1 MVQVFSLLLDYSR
14 ADVKDLLAKKK
25 SFHRTLLFIEQEY
38 LLADG
43 DMAVFPVAFSL
54 MASFMSSITLL
65 GLPADVYQ
73 YGTQVAIL
81 NLSYVVGTPI
91 AVYLY
96 LPVFFQ
102 LKNVSAY
109 QVGPRLEMENKKL
122 GPQQNQ
128 VVSQQLIAT
137 VDNS

>member
-1 MVQVFSLLLDYSR
+1 M
-14 ADVKDLLAKKK
+14 KDLLAKKK

-54 MASFMSSITLL
+54 MASFMSSIAML

-73 YGTQVAIL
+73 YSTQVAIL
-81 NLSYVVGTPI
+81 NVAYIVGTPI
-91 AVYLY
+91 AAYLY

-109 QVGPRLEMENKKL
+109 KVGPHQTRKELHIHLLKSDIIDVGRL
-122 GPQQNQ
+122 
-128 VVSQQLIAT
+128 
-137 VDNS
+137 